1 MNPITLLTF
10 IFYLI
15 GMLIIGL
22 IMYRRTQDLSD
33 YVLGGRKLGP
43 AVAAL
48 SAGASDMSGWLLLGL
63 PGAIYASGFGE
74 AWMAIGLAI
83 GAYLNWQFVAKRLR
97 VYTEVSNNAITV
109 PDFLGNRFKDNTNIL
124 RVVSALVILIFF
136 TFYTSSGMVAGAKLF
151 EASFGLSYSTA
162 LWIGTIVVVSY
173 TLLGG
178 FLAVSWTDFF
188 QGCLMLLALI
198 VIPIAALFEIGGW
211 NEAIQIVGQINPEH
225 FNMVKGIGF
234 LAIISSVAWGLGYF
248 GQPHIIVRFMAIK
261 SAKDVPKARLIG
273 MTWMVLGLYGAIL
286 TGFIGLAFI
295 SSQDVAMLSNLGI
308 NVITE
313 NGIQVLEDPEKIFIA
328 FSQILFNPFV
338 SGVLLAAILAA
349 IMSTIDSQLLVSS
362 SAVAEDFYKSIFRR
376 KATDKELITVGRI
389 ATLVIAII
397 AAIIAINPES
407 NVLELVSYAWAGF
420 GASFGPIILLSLFWR
435 RITRNGALTGI
446 VVGAL
451 TVIIWGGFLSG
462 GIFDLYEIL
471 PGFIFNMIITVTV
484 SLTSKQS
491 TEMDKEFD
499 KTLTELKKK

>member
-1 MNPITLLTF
+1 
-10 IFYLI
+10 
-15 GMLIIGL
+15 
-22 IMYRRTQDLSD
+22 
-33 YVLGGRKLGP
+33 
-43 AVAAL
+43 
-48 SAGASDMSGWLLLGL
+48 
-63 PGAIYASGFGE
+63 
-74 AWMAIGLAI
+74 
-83 GAYLNWQFVAKRLR
+83 
-97 VYTEVSNNAITV
+97 
-109 PDFLGNRFKDNTNIL
+109 
-124 RVVSALVILIFF
+124 
-136 TFYTSSGMVAGAKLF
+136 
-151 EASFGLSYSTA
+151 
-162 LWIGTIVVVSY
+162 
-173 TLLGG
+173 
-178 FLAVSWTDFF
+178 
-188 QGCLMLLALI
+188 MLLALI

-261 SAKDVPKARLIG
+261 SAQDVPKARLIG

-397 AAIIAINPES
+397 AAIIAISPSTRKMHLDYRNFWQIRQSKMSSRSWSAIMPCARPWRC
-407 NVLELVSYAWAGF
+407 VCCR
-420 GASFGPIILLSLFWR
+420 ASVPLKSSMRWTQRIRQTSLMSW
-435 RITRNGALTGI
+435 
-446 VVGAL
+446 
-451 TVIIWGGFLSG
+451 VIQK
-462 GIFDLYEIL
+462 
-471 PGFIFNMIITVTV
+471 
-484 SLTSKQS
+484 SLNSS
-491 TEMDKEFD
+491 MN
-499 KTLTELKKK
+499 

>member
-83 GAYLNWQFVAKRLR
+83 GAYLNWKFVAKRLR